1 MHSYIHVRVPI
12 RICLFVWF
20 EMVAWIHG
28 LYATVFNYPKAQ
40 WTQCK
45 SVCPHSHRIAV
56 CAQALDWN
64 WDWDSGILA
73 KGKLV
78 FRSFGY
84 LLAFPMAFS
93 FFCCCLL
100 DSSHISLLWNASKH
114 AKPHNNTSE
123 NGASISL
130 PTWRMKMN
138 CVCARNV
145 YVDFS
150 VRIRSQTIASF
161 SCVCSLIGFV

>member
-1 MHSYIHVRVPI
+1 MNVRVPI

-64 WDWDSGILA
+64 WVWDSGILA